1 MQRKLIRLTGI
12 GDELTEKA
20 KAKAKVK
27 FLESEGEE
35 DYELDDDDY
44 QKVEQEILI
53 FVDEI
58 VSFVRA
64 EEEKETVLFTKNGL
78 NFTVKETLDEIENK
92 LNNY

>member
-1 MQRKLIRLTGI
+1 MTRKLIRLTGV
-12 GDELTEKA
+12 GEELTE

-35 DYELDDDDY
+35 DFDLNDEDF
-44 QKVEQEILI
+44 QKVEQELMI
-53 FVDEI
+53 FADEI

-64 EEEKETVLFTKNGL
+64 EEEKETVLFTKNSL

-92 LNNY
+92 LNN

>member
-20 KAKAKVK
+20 KAKVK
-27 FLESEGEE
+27 FLESEGDE
-35 DYELDDDDY
+35 DYELTEEDF
-44 QKVEQEILI
+44 QKVEQGLMI

-58 VSFVRA
+58 LSFVRD
-64 EEEKETVLFTKNGL
+64 EETQETVLFTKNSL

-92 LNNY
+92 LNN

>member
-12 GDELTEKA
+12 GDELTE

-64 EEEKETVLFTKNGL
+64 EEEKETVLFTKNSL